1 MKNQQLYIKAF
12 LPHRGYIVIIH
23 FSTEWFIL
31 TPMLKNWFKVML
43 LFVGNEL
50 VLRLTKPNEY
60 GVKIFT
66 VITCFYFLQM

>member
-1 MKNQQLYIKAF
+1 
-12 LPHRGYIVIIH
+12 
-23 FSTEWFIL
+23 
-31 TPMLKNWFKVML
+31 MLKNWFKVML

-50 VLRLTKPNEY
+50 VLQLTKPNEY

>member
-1 MKNQQLYIKAF
+1 
-12 LPHRGYIVIIH
+12 
-23 FSTEWFIL
+23 
-31 TPMLKNWFKVML
+31 MLKNWFKVML

-66 VITCFYFLQM
+66 VIDLLCKLMKKGFKGYKITEILRFLMLQIP